1 MSVTKT
7 LSWDLKNA
15 FMSQLLK
22 EIWSQ
27 LSMNLGQWFLGSL
40 DSEPSFKEPHILRY
54 PFPSLKWNPQVRQSN
69 YIDKKKSEIPPA
81 IWKRNIKSI
90 TWYVCQHV
98 HG

>member
-69 YIDKKKSEIPPA
+69 YID
-81 IWKRNIKSI
+81 
-90 TWYVCQHV
+90 
-98 HG
+98 